1 MNTPENLAAQMAAKT
16 NDQLSAMFKTPN
28 DWLPEAL
35 DAARVELQHRGVD
48 ASTILVGPPP
58 TPQGQPAFFAV
69 SPLKLIV
76 MSTATLGI
84 YELYWFYKNWK
95 LIKQR
100 TESNIMPFWRAFFG
114 VIFCYS
120 CFREVKEV
128 ATSRGISFPWSPGLL
143 AAGWILL
150 TLTWRL
156 PDPYWFV
163 CCLSPLVL
171 VPVQNVVSR
180 LNAWRPRASRRAA
193 VAQLGF
199 VRSQAS

>member
-35 DAARVELQHRGVD
+35 DAARVELQQRGVD
-48 ASTILVGPPP
+48 ASTIPVGPPR

-100 TESNIMPFWRAFFG
+100 TESNIMPFWRAF
-114 VIFCYS
+114 
-120 CFREVKEV
+120 
-128 ATSRGISFPWSPGLL
+128 L
-143 AAGWILL
+143 A
-150 TLTWRL
+150 
-156 PDPYWFV
+156 
-163 CCLSPLVL
+163 
-171 VPVQNVVSR
+171 
-180 LNAWRPRASRRAA
+180 
-193 VAQLGF
+193 
-199 VRSQAS
+199 